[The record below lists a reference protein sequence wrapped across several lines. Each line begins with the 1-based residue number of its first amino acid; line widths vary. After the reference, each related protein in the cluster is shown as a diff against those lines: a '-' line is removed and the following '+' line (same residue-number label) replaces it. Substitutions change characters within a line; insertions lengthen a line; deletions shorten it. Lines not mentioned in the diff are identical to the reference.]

1 VEIEKEEKGARSR
14 ISLYIEKE
22 KIKQI
27 DDMRLLMALNG
38 GNMESIPEFTDMI
51 DALIILSYVLSYPKI
66 EERFLKQF
74 TSEKNYNSWKYEE
87 EEPNLFYEIMEEQTG
102 AKKYEAPAG
111 YIARMYSLKDKYR
124 ELIDRSIINIK
135 ETTGLTVNYSEF
147 IKKSIE
153 FVLDPSLFS
162 PVKWPYFKYIYIGS
176 LYNLSPA
183 TSLKF
188 ALFMNH
194 NHISKEITSLEMK
207 QIKLLNSDS
216 RIITELIRILRETKD
231 ENNKKQFDVLVDKLL
246 DQKDTLKSILWD
258 FNYADAFFG
267 YIYSLIYLVSSFNSI
282 IDFMEEIGL
291 SDKVNDILSSEYPFK
306 YADMSKDKVK
316 IKKQTRI
323 TFALTEFIKD
333 LQKFHGIAQLSLQF
347 DVNDVEKLN
356 EIKDKLRK
364 MGNELFNGI

>member
-51 DALIILSYVLSYPKI
+51 DALIIFSYVFSYPKI

-74 TSEKNYNSWKYEE
+74 TSEKSDNSWKYEE
-87 EEPNLFYEIMEEQTG
+87 EEPSLFYEIMEEQIG
-102 AKKYEAPAG
+102 PKKYEAPAG

-135 ETTGLTVNYSEF
+135 ETTSLTVNYSDF

-153 FVLDPSLFS
+153 FVLDSSLFS
-162 PVKWPYFKYIYIGS
+162 TVKWPYFKYIYIGS
-176 LYNLSPA
+176 LYNLSPE

-188 ALFMNH
+188 ALFMDH

-231 ENNKKQFDVLVDKLL
+231 LDNKKQFDFLVDKLL
-246 DQKDTLKSILWD
+246 DQKDTLKSILWN

-267 YIYSLIYLVSSFNSI
+267 YVYSLIYLVSSFKSI
-282 IDFMEEIGL
+282 IGFMEEIGL
-291 SDKVNDILSSEYPFK
+291 NDRINEILRSESLYKFTD
-306 YADMSKDKVK
+306 ASKGKTKVK
-316 IKKQTRI
+316 KEAII
-323 TFALTEFIKD
+323 TWALTEFIKD

>member
-1 VEIEKEEKGARSR
+1 MEIEKEDKGARSR

-38 GNMESIPEFTDMI
+38 RNMESIPEFTDMI
-51 DALIILSYVLSYPKI
+51 DALIILSYVFSYPKI
-66 EERFLKQF
+66 EEGFLKKF
-74 TSEKNYNSWKYEE
+74 TSQKSDNSWKYEE
-87 EEPNLFYEIMEEQTG
+87 EEPSLFYEIMEEQMG
-102 AKKYEAPAG
+102 PKKYEAPAG

-135 ETTGLTVNYSEF
+135 ETTGLTINYSEF

-188 ALFMNH
+188 TLFMDH

-216 RIITELIRILRETKD
+216 RIITELIRILKETKD
-231 ENNKKQFDVLVDKLL
+231 ENDKKQFDVLVDKLL
-246 DQKDTLKSILWD
+246 DQKDSLKSILWD
-258 FNYADAFFG
+258 FNYVDAFFG
-267 YIYSLIYLVSSFNSI
+267 YLYSLVYFIGSFKSI

-291 SDKVNDILSSEYPFK
+291 NDRVNDSLRGESLYKFTD
-306 YADMSKDKVK
+306 ASKGKTKVK
-316 IKKQTRI
+316 KQARI

-364 MGNELFNGI
+364 IRNELFNDI